1 MDSYGGRNSGE
12 RERDKNVGVCA
23 CVLPR
28 EREIL
33 SLDLVAYDE
42 ARLMSSSIKKVSFL
56 GFSNGL
62 GG

>member
-1 MDSYGGRNSGE
+1 M
-12 RERDKNVGVCA
+12 
-23 CVLPR
+23 LPR
-28 EREIL
+28 REIYKKKRDL

-42 ARLMSSSIKKVSFL
+42 ARIDELMNKETKSSFPL